1 MEDCETRR
9 FFPSFE
15 EGWQRRSSKMP
26 RYLNIGAVG
35 EVKPM
40 LQEGSDLPRC
50 ALFKVA
56 RHFVYRAQR
65 PLLEGGK
72 TPGSDS
78 FTSSLAGRA
87 AQRFNDK
94 SNVSPQWF
102 VEAFIIRC
110 A

>member
-65 PLLEGGK
+65 PLLEGGEN
-72 TPGSDS
+72 TW
-78 FTSSLAGRA
+78 FRFIHFFLAGRA